1 MKADR
6 LISIL
11 MLLQL
16 HKQLTAS
23 DLAKRLEVYVRTIYR
38 DIESLSSLGIPIF
51 TDRGTNGGIRLLGD
65 YKTSLSGINKNEIYS
80 LFLPSGDKILEDLG
94 IEKLKGSTI
103 LKILGDS
110 SIDQIKEVEN
120 IQNYIYIDMNTWNK
134 NPVNI
139 NKDILF
145 ILQKGIWNSNILKII
160 YRKINETKEVILKPF
175 GLVCK
180 RGTWYVIGENNDII
194 KTYKVSSIES
204 AILEKEKFD
213 RPKDFNLEN
222 YWKCSTS
229 KFRDLVPKYNFTFKV
244 NPCIINHI
252 KSRPFITILKEDGNY
267 IDINFDSLFQG
278 IEFAFGYGK
287 NIEII
292 HPIEAVDE
300 IKRKA
305 LEVINLYNINL

>member
-23 DLAKRLEVYVRTIYR
+23 DLAKRLEVSVRTIYR